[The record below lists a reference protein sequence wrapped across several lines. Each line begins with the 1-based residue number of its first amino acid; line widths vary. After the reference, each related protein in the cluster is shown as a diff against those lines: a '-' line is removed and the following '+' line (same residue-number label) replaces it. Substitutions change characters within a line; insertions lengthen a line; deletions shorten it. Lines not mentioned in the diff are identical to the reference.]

1 VPVELVEVLPSS
13 LSQRVFPPLRL
24 AKAASVTDTN
34 PQPSLTHETTTLL
47 GSLASTSATGSSSHL
62 TTLLD
67 DAVDSFARSWHHAA
81 GPSGS
86 SVDVGREAGVVRSFR
101 DGYNIIDALL
111 SPLPR
116 AKAKRLAA
124 MILDAW
130 RISAEREVRPDQRD
144 LLESIGR
151 DNFGLLLLTARAV
164 TCAARRAEQR
174 ANGRRTISSRA
185 ATYLAEGAPT
195 SANNNLRSGVIP
207 NAAVEILPPQQAAP
221 RRTPPPAPRRSP
233 SPGHFVVDVTAPLPP
248 LAFTSAS
255 VGDGHSHQASRG
267 NSTIATRHPGFAA
280 SRSSGGGESAVS
292 ASSA

>member
-1 VPVELVEVLPSS
+1 M
-13 LSQRVFPPLRL
+13 
-24 AKAASVTDTN
+24 
-34 PQPSLTHETTTLL
+34 
-47 GSLASTSATGSSSHL
+47 
-62 TTLLD
+62 TLLD
-67 DAVDSFARSWHHAA
+67 DAVESFARSWHHAA

-164 TCAARRAEQR
+164 TCAAKRAEQR
-174 ANGRRTISSRA
+174 ANGRRTVSSRA
-185 ATYLAEGAPT
+185 ATYLAEGGPT
-195 SANNNLRSGVIP
+195 STKNLRSGVNP

-221 RRTPPPAPRRSP
+221 RRTPQPAPRRSP

-267 NSTIATRHPGFAA
+267 SSGTATHHPGFAA
-280 SRSSGGGESAVS
+280 SRSSGGGNAVS